1 MSYAK
6 GNVLNQS
13 APSGLSGDT
22 EERMSQFVVL
32 LVEDD
37 ILQREIMADLLKDEG
52 FEVVECSTAES
63 AELIVAT
70 SGTELRALITDN
82 ALAGTM
88 SGVELAQYAR
98 ERFPRMNIIIMSDQ
112 QLRNAPASTIF
123 LHKPFAPASLVE
135 AVRS

>member
-1 MSYAK
+1 
-6 GNVLNQS
+6 
-13 APSGLSGDT
+13 
-22 EERMSQFVVL
+22 MSQFVVL

-98 ERFPRMNIIIMSDQ
+98 ERFPRMNIIIMSGK
-112 QLRNAPASTIF
+112 QLRNAPGSTIF
-123 LHKPFAPASLVE
+123 LHKPFAPASLIE